1 MNIDT
6 DYVPIHQDEPPR
18 RRLPPVLAVLAG
30 VAVLA
35 AMLLGARL
43 LADSLNSSSSDA
55 IDAGTA
61 VEFVVAPGDSA
72 EVIGETLEEQGVV
85 SAAEF
90 ERRVRERQV
99 ASELKIGTFAL
110 VTGMDVDAVIDL
122 IVVGPESGPPS
133 VTVVEGLT
141 VTETLDSLS
150 EATGVATAEFSAAL
164 LDGSVTSPL
173 LQSTPRELTDW
184 EGLLFPDTYRIDEG
198 DSAADIL
205 QLLADT
211 MEERVASVDWSV
223 LEDQGFTRYEGIIV
237 ASLIE
242 EEVKVDEERPIVA
255 SVIYNRLE
263 ADWML
268 QIDATVQYALPER
281 RPALTFADL
290 EVDSP
295 YNTYLN
301 AGLPPT
307 PIAGVRLASLEAAAR
322 PDDSDYF
329 FYVLATEDGR
339 HAFAVT
345 AEEFEA
351 FKAQAKADGILPP

>member
-1 MNIDT
+1 
-6 DYVPIHQDEPPR
+6 
-18 RRLPPVLAVLAG
+18 
-30 VAVLA
+30 
-35 AMLLGARL
+35 
-43 LADSLNSSSSDA
+43 
-55 IDAGTA
+55 
-61 VEFVVAPGDSA
+61 
-72 EVIGETLEEQGVV
+72 
-85 SAAEF
+85 
-90 ERRVRERQV
+90 
-99 ASELKIGTFAL
+99 
-110 VTGMDVDAVIDL
+110 
-122 IVVGPESGPPS
+122 
-133 VTVVEGLT
+133 VVEGLT

-301 AGLPPT
+301 SGLPPT

>member
-1 MNIDT
+1 MNVDT

-18 RRLPPVLAVLAG
+18 RKVLPLLAVLAG
-30 VAVLA
+30 VAVLGG
-35 AMLLGARL
+35 MLLGARL
-43 LADSLNSSSSDA
+43 FADSLNSSGGDE
-55 IDAGTA
+55 IDAGLS
-61 VEFVVAPGDSA
+61 VELVVAPGDSA
-72 EVIGETLEEQGVV
+72 EVIGEALEEQGVIL
-85 SAAEF
+85 AGDF

-99 ASELKIGTFAL
+99 ASELKTGTYAV
-110 VTGMDVDAVIDL
+110 VTGMDVDAVVDL
-122 IVVGPESGPPS
+122 LVRGPESGVQS

-141 VTETLDSLS
+141 ITETLESLS
-150 EATGVATAEFSAAL
+150 EATGIATAELSVAL
-164 LDGSVTSPL
+164 LDGSVASPL
-173 LQSTPRELTDW
+173 LPGPPDELADW
-184 EGLLFPDTYRIDEG
+184 EGLLFPDTYRIEEG
-198 DSAADIL
+198 YGATDIL

-211 MEERVASVDWSV
+211 MVDRVASVDWSG
-223 LEDQGFTRYEGIIV
+223 LADLGFTPYDGIIV

-242 EEVKVDEERPIVA
+242 EEVKVDEERPTVA
-255 SVIYNRLE
+255 SVIYNRLD

-290 EVDSP
+290 EIDSP

-307 PIAGVRLASLEAAAR
+307 PIAGVRLASLEAAAH
-322 PDDSDYF
+322 PDESDYF